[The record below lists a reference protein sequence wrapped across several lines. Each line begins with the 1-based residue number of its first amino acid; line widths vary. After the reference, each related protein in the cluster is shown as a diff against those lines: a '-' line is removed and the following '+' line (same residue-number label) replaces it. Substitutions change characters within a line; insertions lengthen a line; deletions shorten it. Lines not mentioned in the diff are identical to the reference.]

1 MPKVFVSTRL
11 CQASTQVTSPCNFR
25 LTIIVFLYI
34 LKSTEDSKYSTKLN
48 AFMQV
53 KTLIS
58 KTPIISLFLIVSFIL
73 VSCSK
78 VVFTDR
84 KQVKLIPGSTLN
96 EMSLSQY
103 NDFLKSNKVIR
114 SGTDAQRVQRVGKRI
129 QLAVEKYYRANG
141 LADELKEFD
150 WEFNLVD
157 DDAVNAW
164 AMPGGKIVV
173 YTGILPIARDDD
185 GLAVVMGHELAHALA
200 HHGNERMTQTLGLQG
215 ALAGIG
221 VYMNSRNGGS
231 QTAEERQKAE
241 RTQSVFMAAM
251 GLGAQVGVLL
261 PFSRKHESEADQ
273 IGLYLMAIAGY
284 DVYQA
289 APFWQRMQQ
298 KGGQTPPEFM
308 STHPS
313 PDTRAKNL
321 AEWAP
326 QAVQLAKN
334 YK

>member
-1 MPKVFVSTRL
+1 
-11 CQASTQVTSPCNFR
+11 
-25 LTIIVFLYI
+25 
-34 LKSTEDSKYSTKLN
+34 
-48 AFMQV
+48 MQV

-58 KTPIISLFLIVSFIL
+58 KTPIISLILIISFIL
-73 VSCSK
+73 AACSK
-78 VVFTDR
+78 VVFTGR
-84 KQVKLIPGSTLN
+84 SQIKLIPSSTLN
-96 EMSLSQY
+96 EMSIAQY
-103 NDFLKSNKVIR
+103 NDFLQKNKVVR
-114 SGTDAQRVQRVGKRI
+114 SGTDAQRVERVGKRI
-129 QLAVEKYYRANG
+129 QQAVEKYYRANG
-141 LADELKEFD
+141 LADELKEFA

-157 DDAVNAW
+157 DAAVNAW

-173 YTGILPIARDDD
+173 YSGILPVAKDDN
-185 GLAVVMGHELAHALA
+185 GLAVIMGHELAHALA

-221 VYMNSRNGGS
+221 AYMQSRKGQT
-231 QTAEERQKAE
+231 QTAEEKQRAE
-241 RTQSVFMAAM
+241 RTQSIFMAAM

-261 PFSRKHESEADQ
+261 PFSRKHESEADK

-321 AEWAP
+321 QEWAP
-326 QAVQLAKN
+326 EALRLAKN
-334 YK
+334 YR